1 MTADLMALLRD
12 EMHAVEIISMDR
24 KAIMLR
30 NQHGL
35 VFRVVAVCNAGDVHL
50 EIRPEPAEPA

>member
-1 MTADLMALLRD
+1 MALLRD

-50 EIRPEPAEPA
+50 EIHPEPAEAA